1 MSSTNEVKRESEGKL
16 SEANAN
22 EKYLYSRVL
31 ELEKRNQKLE
41 KKMKKL
47 KKLKKE
53 LKEEVAKLRLTSPVQ
68 HIAHDHDAST
78 SDVEIVEEL
87 NFGSRPSNLNE
98 DQAVNSD
105 INSNKVDE
113 EAAFQSNGAP
123 AQVEENGRSTIKEAA
138 EEMQAG
144 NSEELDE
151 EAVDNPSGTGS
162 SEMSNQC
169 LQCGKGFSTPGNL
182 SLHIKSVHGPK
193 KECSYCHKMISAN
206 EIKLHNRE
214 AHLGYTRECPECKK
228 QIRKS
233 KFSQHMQV
241 VHSGF
246 KEKCPQCGKELSLNK
261 LARHINE
268 VHDKV
273 RKHSPF
279 CPKKLRATDLKRH
292 IKEVHENVRKHCPFC
307 PKMFYTSSL
316 KRHVKEVHHGV
327 KRSASHAPNAPLQV
341 I

>member
-1 MSSTNEVKRESEGKL
+1 
-16 SEANAN
+16 
-22 EKYLYSRVL
+22 
-31 ELEKRNQKLE
+31 
-41 KKMKKL
+41 MKKL

-162 SEMSNQC
+162 SAVQNQC
-169 LQCGKGFSTPGNL
+169 PQCGKGFSTAWNL
-182 SLHIKSVHGPK
+182 SNHIKSVHGPK
-193 KECSYCHKMISAN
+193 KECNFCHKMYNSAQLN
-206 EIKLHNRE
+206 RHVRE
-214 AHLGYTRECPECKK
+214 AHMGDTRECPE
-228 QIRKS
+228 Q
-233 KFSQHMQV
+233 
-241 VHSGF
+241 G
-246 KEKCPQCGKELSLNK
+246 
-261 LARHINE
+261 
-268 VHDKV
+268 
-273 RKHSPF
+273 
-279 CPKKLRATDLKRH
+279 
-292 IKEVHENVRKHCPFC
+292 
-307 PKMFYTSSL
+307 
-316 KRHVKEVHHGV
+316 
-327 KRSASHAPNAPLQV
+327 
-341 I
+341 